1 MNLDDSLI
9 QSEDGSQKVN
19 KSGCNLFDKLELEKQ
34 GQSIKEECES
44 QCLSKYFFLCNK
56 IGSKYNKW
64 TDEIKE
70 YEGKYKIEKN
80 KIKK

>member
-19 KSGCNLFDKLELEKQ
+19 RSGCNLFDKLELEKQ

-44 QCLSKYFFLCNK
+44 
-56 IGSKYNKW
+56 
-64 TDEIKE
+64 
-70 YEGKYKIEKN
+70 
-80 KIKK
+80 